1 MLYLILNYLI
11 YFEFS
16 KKAKLMK
23 IINKILIIKFQK
35 DQDFQ
40 NQLKMMTILLIR

>member
-1 MLYLILNYLI
+1 
-11 YFEFS
+11 
-16 KKAKLMK
+16 MK

-40 NQLKMMTILLIR
+40 NQLKMMTILLIRWLILIYKLKKKHQIIN